1 MRRRDFTAAAVAA
14 AVGALL
20 ASPAGAVAPATDAT
34 PAAIPTV
41 DAAGLRRLLDARHG
55 KVVVLNLWA
64 TWCAPCLREI
74 PDLVRLE
81 KEFGPRGV
89 ALVGVSMDEPG
100 DGARVAAF
108 HAKYFPAF
116 PTWLRTE
123 RELDAI
129 ASVVDPAWNEVLPTT
144 YLLGRDGKVA
154 RRVQGA
160 KTHEEFRALIAGI
173 LQPAAAR

>member
-1 MRRRDFTAAAVAA
+1 MRRREFTAAAVAVT
-14 AVGALL
+14 VGTLL
-20 ASPAGAVAPATDAT
+20 ATPTPTQATEAAR

-41 DAAGLRRLLDARHG
+41 GAGALRKLLVAQRG

-64 TWCAPCLREI
+64 AWCAPCLREI
-74 PDLVRLE
+74 PALVRLE
-81 KEFGPRGV
+81 QELAPRGV
-89 ALVGVSMDEPG
+89 VLIGVSMDEPD
-100 DGARVAAF
+100 DGERVAAF

-116 PTWLRTE
+116 HTWLRTE

-144 YLLGRDGKVA
+144 YVLARDGRVV

-160 KTHEEFRALIAGI
+160 KTHDEFRVLIEAALE
-173 LQPAAAR
+173 PAATR

>member
-1 MRRRDFTAAAVAA
+1 MRRREFTAGAMAA
-14 AVGALL
+14 AVGSLL
-20 ASPAGAVAPATDAT
+20 AAPTRAAAPTGAPAAS
-34 PAAIPTV
+34 IPTV
-41 DAAGLRRLLDARHG
+41 DAAGVRKLLDARRG
-55 KVVVLNLWA
+55 KVIVLNLWA

-81 KEFGPRGV
+81 AELAPRGV
-89 ALVGVSMDEPG
+89 ALIGVSMDEPD
-100 DGARVAAF
+100 DGARVAEF
-108 HAKYFPAF
+108 RAKYFPAF
-116 PTWLRTE
+116 PTWLRSE

-160 KTHEEFRALIAGI
+160 KTHEEFRALIEAVLAAG
-173 LQPAAAR
+173 ARAG

>member
-1 MRRRDFTAAAVAA
+1 MRRREFLAATV
-14 AVGALL
+14 AVGA
-20 ASPAGAVAPATDAT
+20 SVAARAADG

-41 DAAGLRRLLDARHG
+41 DAGALRKLLDAQRG

-81 KEFGPRGV
+81 QELGPRGAV
-89 ALVGVSMDEPG
+89 LIGVSMDEPD

-116 PTWLRTE
+116 RTWLRTE

-144 YLLGRDGKVA
+144 YVLARDGKVA

-160 KTHEEFRALIAGI
+160 KTHEEFRALIE
-173 LQPAAAR
+173 AAL

>member
-1 MRRRDFTAAAVAA
+1 MRRREVTAAAVAA
-14 AVGALL
+14 ICTLL
-20 ASPAGAVAPATDAT
+20 ATPPRTQATEAVR

-41 DAAGLRRLLDARHG
+41 SADSLRKLLGAQRG

-81 KEFGPRGV
+81 QELAPRGV
-89 ALVGVSMDEPG
+89 VLVGVSMDEPD
-100 DGARVAAF
+100 DGERVAAF
-108 HAKYFPAF
+108 HVKYFPAF
-116 PTWLRTE
+116 HTWLRTE

-144 YLLGRDGKVA
+144 YILARDGRVV

-160 KTHEEFRALIAGI
+160 KTHDEFRALIETA
-173 LQPAAAR
+173 LEPAATR

>member
-1 MRRRDFTAAAVAA
+1 MKRREFTAAAVAA
-14 AVGALL
+14 TIGTLPATRAL
-20 ASPAGAVAPATDAT
+20 AQAAGAAMPAV
-34 PAAIPTV
+34 IPPV
-41 DAAGLRRLLDARHG
+41 SADSLRKLLGAQRG

-81 KEFGPRGV
+81 QELAPRGV
-89 ALVGVSMDEPG
+89 VLIGVSMDEPD
-100 DGARVAAF
+100 DGERVAAF

-116 PTWLRTE
+116 HTWLRSE

-144 YLLGRDGKVA
+144 YILAPDGRVV
-154 RRVQGA
+154 RRVQGT
-160 KTHEEFRALIAGI
+160 KTHDEFRALIEAA
-173 LQPAAAR
+173 LEPATTR